1 MHLIKTMALL
11 AMLTFGCDI
20 ATANAGTYTY
30 SSYGFSGSNV
40 HFSDT
45 SLNIDNEYGGAG
57 LIILNGSPIM
67 NAWCVDIAD
76 WLLQPGT
83 FNVGVDP
90 ATDVNL
96 AGVSSITGHG
106 KIADIGALIYY
117 GANYAAVQLAIWETE
132 YGSSA
137 TFAPDDL
144 GLQAIANTYFSY
156 LQGVWTLPA
165 DLALYELTP
174 ADALPN
180 QRLVYLAPVPEPGSL
195 ALLSSG
201 IFLTGMAAKRRRRRA
216 D

>member
-1 MHLIKTMALL
+1 MRLIKTMALL
-11 AMLTFGCDI
+11 AGLAFGCDI
-20 ATANAGTYTY
+20 GAANAGTYSY

-40 HFSDT
+40 HFSDP
-45 SLNIDNEYGGAG
+45 SLGIVNEYGGAG

-83 FNVGVDP
+83 YNVGVDP

-106 KIADIGALIYY
+106 KIADIGALIHN
-117 GANYAAVQLAIWETE
+117 GTNYAAIQLAIWETE

-137 TFAPDDL
+137 TFSPDDQ
-144 GLQAIANTYFSY
+144 GLQGIANTYLSY
-156 LQGVWTLPA
+156 LQSSWTLPA

-174 ADALPN
+174 ADGQPN
-180 QRLVYLAPVPEPGSL
+180 QRLVYLAPVPEPGTL
-195 ALLSSG
+195 VLLSSG
-201 IFLTGMAAKRRRRRA
+201 VFLTGMVAKRRRRRSV
-216 D
+216 